1 MENYQSLELTLPA
14 NQDAERMI
22 LGVIL
27 LDNGV
32 AQQAIGEL
40 APGDFYSPRNRTA
53 FSAMRRLFHK
63 GSGVDPLTLMGELR
77 LMGKE
82 VECDMAY
89 VASLFDG
96 VPRFSNITAYVQMV
110 KDAAILRRAI
120 HLGNWLIGEASA
132 RDIETDV
139 LLDRLRQRV
148 DELDA
153 SRIVDDLIS
162 SEEAV
167 ERTLTQLQQQW
178 ESGGELL
185 GMPTGLCDL
194 DRRLSGIRRGK
205 YILLAGTPGMGKTTL
220 ALNWANNFEL
230 IAPEGEK
237 PVGLIITLEMPVEE
251 LKIKL
256 LSVRTSIPTDRI
268 ETGRLNDQE
277 RAAIRTAASDLA
289 TMHVEYIEGF
299 SRVTANGIM
308 ARVGKVKR
316 KYGRIDYLIVDYLQL
331 LDGEDGG
338 DGGKQDSN
346 ENTKLTEISRILK
359 RITVQEGIPVIALSQ
374 LNRAWATRSNKD
386 PELSDLR
393 GSGSMGQD
401 ADIVIFIAPEDHA
414 NPDEP
419 GRKLLTRKFR
429 GGQTGVD
436 RVVFF
441 GAQSQ
446 FANAAHGDI
455 PAQSRRQTP
464 QQRVAYQSYVDGR
477 DSSDE

>member
-1 MENYQSLELTLPA
+1 MENQINQLEVLLPS
-14 NQDAERMI
+14 NVDAEQMI
-22 LGVIL
+22 LGVII
-27 LDNGV
+27 LDNSV
-32 AQQAIGEL
+32 ASQAIGEL
-40 APGDFYSPRNRTA
+40 APGDFYSPRNRLA
-53 FSAMRRLFHK
+53 FSAMRRLTNK
-63 GSGVDPLTLMGELR
+63 ATSIDPLTMGVELR
-77 LMGKE
+77 LMGKD
-82 VECDMAY
+82 VECDMAFI
-89 VASLFDG
+89 ASLFDG
-96 VPRFSNITAYVQMV
+96 VPRLSNIGTYVRMV
-110 KDAAILRRAI
+110 KDAAILRRAV
-120 HLGNWLIGEASA
+120 HLGNWLMGEASA

-148 DELDA
+148 EELEA

-230 IAPEGEK
+230 SAPEGEK
-237 PVGLIITLEMPVEE
+237 PVGLVITLEMPVEE
-251 LKIKL
+251 LKVKL

-268 ETGRLNDQE
+268 ETGRLSDQE
-277 RAAIRTAASDLA
+277 RAAIRSAASDLA

-299 SRVTANGIM
+299 SRVTASGIM

-316 KYGRIDYLIVDYLQL
+316 KYGRIDYLIIDYLQL
-331 LDGEDGG
+331 LDGEDGS
-338 DGGKQDSN
+338 KQDNN
-346 ENTKLTEISRILK
+346 ENAKLTEISRILK
-359 RITVQEGIPVIALSQ
+359 RITIQEGIPVIALSQ
-374 LNRAWATRSNKD
+374 LNRAYATRSNKD

-436 RVVFF
+436 HVVFF

-446 FANAAHGDI
+446 FANAARNDG

-464 QQRVAYQSYVDGR
+464 QERAGYQSYIDGR
-477 DSSDE
+477 DSSDDE

>member
-1 MENYQSLELTLPA
+1 MENQLSQLEVTLPA

-40 APGDFYSPRNRTA
+40 APGDFYSPRNRLA

-63 GSGVDPLTLMGELR
+63 GSGVDPLTMGAELR

-82 VECDMAY
+82 TECDQAFI
-89 VASLFDG
+89 ASLFDG
-96 VPRFSNITAYVQMV
+96 VPRFSNIASYVQMV
-110 KDAAILRRAI
+110 RDAAILRRAV
-120 HLGNWLIGEASA
+120 HLGNWLMGEASA

-148 DELDA
+148 EELEA

-230 IAPEGEK
+230 SAPEGEK
-237 PVGLIITLEMPVEE
+237 PVGLVITLEMPVEE
-251 LKIKL
+251 LKVKL

-268 ETGRLNDQE
+268 ETGRLSDHE

-316 KYGRIDYLIVDYLQL
+316 KYGRIDYLVIDYLQL

-338 DGGKQDSN
+338 KQDNN
-346 ENTKLTEISRILK
+346 ENAKLTEISRILK
-359 RITVQEGIPVIALSQ
+359 RITIQEGIPVIALSQ

-436 RVVFF
+436 HVVFF

-446 FANAAHGDI
+446 FANAARNDS
-455 PAQSRRQTP
+455 PATSRRQTP
-464 QQRVAYQSYVDGR
+464 QERAAYQSYIDGR
-477 DSSDE
+477 DSSDDE

>member
-1 MENYQSLELTLPA
+1 MENQLNQLEVTLPA

-27 LDNGV
+27 LDNSV
-32 AQQAIGEL
+32 ASQAIGEL
-40 APGDFYSPRNRTA
+40 APGDFYSPRNRLA
-53 FSAMRRLFHK
+53 FSAMRRLTNK
-63 GSGVDPLTLMGELR
+63 ATSIDPLTMGAELR

-89 VASLFDG
+89 IASLFDG
-96 VPRFSNITAYVQMV
+96 VPRLSNIAAYVQMV
-110 KDAAILRRAI
+110 RDAAILRRAI
-120 HLGNWLIGEASA
+120 HIGNWLIGEASA

-178 ESGGELL
+178 DSGGELL

-230 IAPEGEK
+230 SAPEGEK
-237 PVGLIITLEMPVEE
+237 PVGLVITLEMPVEE
-251 LKIKL
+251 LKVKL

-268 ETGRLNDQE
+268 ETGRLSDQE
-277 RAAIRTAASDLA
+277 RASIRTAASDLA
-289 TMHVEYIEGF
+289 TMHIEYIEGF

-316 KYGRIDYLIVDYLQL
+316 KYGRIDYLVIDYLQL

-338 DGGKQDSN
+338 KQDNN
-346 ENTKLTEISRILK
+346 ENAKLTEISRILK
-359 RITVQEGIPVIALSQ
+359 RITIQEGIPVIALSQ

-436 RVVFF
+436 HVVFF

-446 FANAAHGDI
+446 FVNAAPRDAI
-455 PAQSRRQTP
+455 TPSRRQTP
-464 QQRVAYQSYVDGR
+464 QERAGYQSYIDGR
-477 DSSDE
+477 DSSDDE